1 MQSSAKE
8 GDLMT
13 EVISIPVEKIL
24 SFIQGGDL
32 IDITVVAKNNP
43 DLLARVITYSLDNKV
58 YHRERLCKAI
68 LALITYAP
76 KEYRNVAWALI
87 QRVPFSHLLHIIDV
101 IDKKENTRRLRMAI
115 AVKIANTSQDE
126 IIRAF
131 FISPSNFRKM
141 FSYLYLPREY
151 VNDKKISHP
160 NYLLAYKLS
169 QISMLDAM
177 KELNLTP
184 ADLVRSYKIPL
195 HLVMQWVQT
204 PDEACELANVA
215 TPDDF
220 VRHARWFRTI
230 LGDNEFERIAISKI
244 ERVKDPFSFLSIIQH
259 LETTGALTSNLT
271 KIMEERAENVLDEIA
286 KSVKLGNLALIVDIS
301 GSMWSAIDITDKL
314 YEVFS
319 RMTKITHLIA
329 FREYAS
335 TISRDQLKSLE
346 PDGTTSI
353 GSAVLLLAQQLKE
366 NPMSLQA
373 IILVSDLC
381 ENTPPYL
388 NDTLPL
394 LEDFGNP
401 PLVVLHCGGRCN
413 LKINYPHAK
422 IPVDRF
428 HPRLIK
434 DIIANIA
441 RLTARISEEKEIT
454 KVVKERRPI
463 LEELGRLELP
473 QRPPETLKAG
483 YLERLLCSS

>member
-1 MQSSAKE
+1 
-8 GDLMT
+8 MT
-13 EVISIPVEKIL
+13 EVVTISAEKIL
-24 SFIQGGDL
+24 SFIYGGDP
-32 IDITVVAKNNP
+32 IDITAVAKNNS
-43 DLLARVITYSLDNKV
+43 DLLARAIMYSLNNKV

-76 KEYRNVAWALI
+76 KEYRNVAWVLI
-87 QRVPFSHLLHIIDV
+87 QRVPFSHLLHVMDA
-101 IDKKENTRRLRMAI
+101 IDKKENNRRLRMAI
-115 AVKIANTSQDE
+115 AVKIANTPQEE
-126 IIRAF
+126 IVRAYF
-131 FISPSNFRKM
+131 MSPTKFRKM

-151 VNDKKISHP
+151 MNDKKISHP

-169 QISMLDAM
+169 QLSMLDAM

-184 ADLVRSYKIPL
+184 ADLVRRYKVPL

-204 PDEACELANVA
+204 PEEAYELANIA

-220 VRHARWFRTI
+220 VRHSRWFRTI
-230 LGDNEFERIAISKI
+230 LGDERFEKIAISKI
-244 ERVKDPFSFLSIIQH
+244 DKVKDPFSFLSIKEH
-259 LETTGALTSNLT
+259 LELTGALTPNLT
-271 KIMEERAENVLDEIA
+271 KIMEERAGKVLDEVA
-286 KSVKLGNLALIVDIS
+286 KSVKLGNLALIVDVS
-301 GSMWSAIDITDKL
+301 GSMWSAIEITEKL

-335 TISRDQLKSLE
+335 AINRDQLKSVE
-346 PDGTTSI
+346 PNGMTSI
-353 GSAVLLLAQQLKE
+353 GSAILLLAQQLKE
-366 NPMSLQA
+366 SPKDLQT
-373 IILVSDLC
+373 IIVVSDLC

-394 LEDFGNP
+394 LEEHGNP
-401 PLVVLHCGGRCN
+401 PLVVLHCGSGCN

-428 HPRLIK
+428 HPRLVK

-441 RLTARISEEKEIT
+441 RLTARVSEEREVT
-454 KVVKERRPI
+454 KIVKERRPI
-463 LEELGRLELP
+463 LEELGRIELP